1 MKALIINDNGH
12 DFRVVPVFDRFSPNV
27 LHWAKNTH
35 HRHTAGGYAHSDY
48 FTVCCVGRG
57 TLCPYSRAAGANPQ
71 CDFVFRTESAIQSSP
86 RQRLG
91 LRYHKTDAPCR
102 GSTLKP
108 NVLHD
113 AAQRFTLG

>member
-1 MKALIINDNGH
+1 MITGIA
-12 DFRVVPVFDRFSPNV
+12 FRRCPFFDCFSPNV
-27 LHWAKNTH
+27 LHWANETH
-35 HRHTAGGYAHSDY
+35 PRHTAGFYAHSDY
-48 FTVCCVGRG
+48 FTVCCV
-57 TLCPYSRAAGANPQ
+57 AGANPQ